1 MPEIRIIGAE
11 HKQDINIPNEPFL
24 LFGRMIPS
32 YINEQ
37 WQYSVVRFREDEIRE
52 MCFPDENYDYD
63 RLSANSIFVGAYDG
77 AQCVGLSVLQHAMMK
92 YMYLYDLKV
101 NKAYR
106 GQRIGKRL
114 IEMSKKI
121 AKSRGYRGIYTQG
134 QDDNLGACLF
144 YLNNGFIIGGLDTQV
159 YAGTS
164 QEGKKDILFYLDADK
179 PSSEKK

>member
-1 MPEIRIIGAE
+1 
-11 HKQDINIPNEPFL
+11 
-24 LFGRMIPS
+24 
-32 YINEQ
+32 
-37 WQYSVVRFREDEIRE
+37 
-52 MCFPDENYDYD
+52 
-63 RLSANSIFVGAYDG
+63 
-77 AQCVGLSVLQHAMMK
+77 MMK